1 MGTLSYS
8 SRTLALWYTGYFS
21 MLFGTFWLFNSTC
34 DKFVRKAAVELPA
47 SIQKKNKD
55 TSHAEGGK
63 SQDTDIRFVQSDNY

>member
-1 MGTLSYS
+1 
-8 SRTLALWYTGYFS
+8 